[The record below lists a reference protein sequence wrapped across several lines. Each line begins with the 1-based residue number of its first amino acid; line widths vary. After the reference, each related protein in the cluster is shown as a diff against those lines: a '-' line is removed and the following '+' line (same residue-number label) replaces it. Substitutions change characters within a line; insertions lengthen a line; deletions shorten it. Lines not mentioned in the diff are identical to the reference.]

1 MELKVN
7 EYQLPEQIL
16 FNYEE
21 LKAELT
27 EKVQHYETLVYTDD
41 QIKEAKADRA
51 TLNKL
56 KKALSDERIRREREY
71 MQPFNEF
78 KSRINEIIS
87 IIDKPVAVIDK
98 QIKEYEDTKKQEKLE
113 EIKKLWSEM
122 EAPDGMTLD
131 KVFNDRMLN
140 SSFNM
145 KHVKQCFIDAI
156 DRFILSGALLGESLK
171 LSPSP
176 QLGHYYLVPFNDR
189 EKGKV
194 ATFQLGYKGYI
205 QLAIRSG
212 QYKKLNVMAIKEGE
226 LEYFDPLN
234 EDIKIN
240 LMVDS
245 WDEREEAPTIGY
257 YAFFELTNGFRKAIY
272 WSRKQMES
280 HAVKYSPGYKR
291 DLDKGTKY
299 TFWSKD
305 FDGMA
310 YKTML
315 RQLISKWGI
324 MSIELQ
330 NAIDSDMAVIN
341 EDGTKEYVENDDSVI
356 DAEVQTVE
364 SQPDSVQEASVQQPT
379 DAHAALFGNN

>member
-1 MELKVN
+1 MSVQN
-7 EYQLPEQIL
+7 S
-16 FNYEE
+16 
-21 LKAELT
+21 LT
-27 EKVQHYETLVYTDD
+27 
-41 QIKEAKADRA
+41 
-51 TLNKL
+51 
-56 KKALSDERIRREREY
+56 
-71 MQPFNEF
+71 
-78 KSRINEIIS
+78 KSKSNQRFGITAYLTQ
-87 IIDKPVAVIDK
+87 DA
-98 QIKEYEDTKKQEKLE
+98 
-113 EIKKLWSEM
+113 
-122 EAPDGMTLD
+122 
-131 KVFNDRMLN
+131 
-140 SSFNM
+140 
-145 KHVKQCFIDAI
+145 VKQQINNVIGGKDGQRFISAI
-156 DRFILSGALLGESLK
+156 VSAVNTNPALQECTNQSILSGALLGESLK

-324 MSIELQ
+324 MSIELLQ
-330 NAIDSDMAVIN
+330 SWKV
-341 EDGTKEYVENDDSVI
+341 K
-356 DAEVQTVE
+356 
-364 SQPDSVQEASVQQPT
+364 
-379 DAHAALFGNN
+379 

>member
-1 MELKVN
+1 MSVQN
-7 EYQLPEQIL
+7 S
-16 FNYEE
+16 
-21 LKAELT
+21 LT
-27 EKVQHYETLVYTDD
+27 
-41 QIKEAKADRA
+41 
-51 TLNKL
+51 
-56 KKALSDERIRREREY
+56 
-71 MQPFNEF
+71 
-78 KSRINEIIS
+78 KSKSNQRFGITAYLTQ
-87 IIDKPVAVIDK
+87 DA
-98 QIKEYEDTKKQEKLE
+98 
-113 EIKKLWSEM
+113 
-122 EAPDGMTLD
+122 
-131 KVFNDRMLN
+131 
-140 SSFNM
+140 
-145 KHVKQCFIDAI
+145 VKQQINNVIGGKDGQRFISAI
-156 DRFILSGALLGESLK
+156 VSAVNTNPALQECTNQSILSGALLGESLK

-305 FDGMA
+305 FGGMA